1 MSIAQKSPQ
10 PTSFEAAL
18 AELESLVQGMEA
30 GKLSLDDSLA
40 AYQRGAA
47 LLRYCQDALATA
59 ERRIQVLEAGELR
72 DLASP
77 DDPAA
82 A

>member
-1 MSIAQKSPQ
+1 MVPAQTDAQ

-40 AYQRGAA
+40 AYQRGAT
-47 LLRYCQDALATA
+47 LLKYCQNTLAAA

-72 DLASP
+72 EFAP
-77 DDPAA
+77 PADSGGR
-82 A
+82 